1 MLKIMFLVK
10 RKATL
15 DKDAFS
21 KYWREA
27 HAPIAGRIPGLRKY
41 IQHHVVSG
49 VGGATPPFDGIAEM
63 WYDNGA
69 ALENAMATPEG
80 QAAQAD
86 AEKCMDLESMLVMN
100 VEQTAVI

>member
-49 VGGATPPFDGIAEM
+49 VGGATPPFELSAPD
-63 WYDNGA
+63 
-69 ALENAMATPEG
+69 T
-80 QAAQAD
+80 
-86 AEKCMDLESMLVMN
+86 MN
-100 VEQTAVI
+100 SNPGGTLIRISDVLSIS